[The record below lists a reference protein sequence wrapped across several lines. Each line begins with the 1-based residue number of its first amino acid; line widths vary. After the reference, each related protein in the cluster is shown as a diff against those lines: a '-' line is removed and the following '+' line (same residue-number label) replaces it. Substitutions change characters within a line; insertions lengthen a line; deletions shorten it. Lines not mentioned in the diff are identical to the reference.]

1 MPSPGK
7 GFRKF
12 QESLLGKKEAKKAAA
27 TEKKIKSYITGKKKS
42 GSLAGDLVNYGIP
55 ALTGGILGGAAGLV
69 GGPVAGVAGS
79 AIGSKIGKELI
90 APKINKAAGFKYGG
104 PVHKTEKALVHA
116 GEYVLPV
123 GVKPTAAQKRQV
135 MVGMNGAGVRKP
147 VAPAVMFV

>member
-1 MPSPGK
+1 MSSPGK

-12 QESLLGKKEAKKAAA
+12 REALLGKKEAKKALE
-27 TEKKIKSYITGKKKS
+27 TDKKIKKYITSKKK
-42 GSLAGDLVNYGIP
+42 GGLAGDLVNYGVP
-55 ALTGGILGGAAGLV
+55 ALTGAIGGAIGGLAGGV
-69 GGPVAGVAGS
+69 GGVAGS
-79 AIGSKIGKELI
+79 AIGAKLGREYI

-123 GVKPTAAQKRQV
+123 GVKPTAAQKKQV

-147 VAPAVMFV
+147 VASAVMFV

>member
-1 MPSPGK
+1 MSSPGK

-12 QESLLGKKEAKKAAA
+12 REALLGKKEAKKALE
-27 TEKKIKSYITGKKKS
+27 TDKKIKKYITGKKK

-55 ALTGGILGGAAGLV
+55 ALTGAVLGGAAGLV

-104 PVHKTEKALVHA
+104 PVHRTEKALVHA

-147 VAPAVMFV
+147 VTPAVMFV

>member
-1 MPSPGK
+1 MSAGK
-7 GFRKF
+7 GLRKF
-12 QESLLGKKEAKKAAA
+12 REALFGKKEAQKQLD
-27 TEKKIKSYITGKKKS
+27 TDKKIKSYITSKKK
-42 GSLAGDLVNYGIP
+42 GSLAGDLINYGIP
-55 ALTGGILGGAAGLV
+55 AVTGGIVGGLAGLA

-90 APKINKAAGFKYGG
+90 APRINKAAGFKYGG

-135 MVGMNGAGVRKP
+135 LVGQNGAGIRKG
-147 VAPAVMFV
+147 VSPAVMFV

>member
-1 MPSPGK
+1 MSSPGK
-7 GFRKF
+7 GLRKF
-12 QESLLGKKEAKKAAA
+12 REALLGKKEAKKALE
-27 TEKKIKSYITGKKKS
+27 TDKKIKKYITGKKK

-55 ALTGGILGGAAGLV
+55 ALTGAVLGGAAGLV

>member
-1 MPSPGK
+1 MSSPGK

-12 QESLLGKKEAKKAAA
+12 REALLGKKEAKKALE
-27 TEKKIKSYITGKKKS
+27 TDKKIKKYITSKKKS
-42 GSLAGDLVNYGIP
+42 GLAGDLVNYGIP
-55 ALTGGILGGAAGLV
+55 ALTGAVLGGAAGLI
-69 GGPVAGVAGS
+69 GGPAAGVAGS
-79 AIGSKIGKELI
+79 AIGSKIGKEFI

-123 GVKPTAAQKRQV
+123 GVKPTAAQKKQV

-147 VAPAVMFV
+147 VASAVMFV